1 MIPSF
6 NRLLGL
12 LGHKYP
18 SIPFRGQMSKQD
30 VIKMKGQIT
39 EVLPNAL
46 FRVKLEN
53 DIMIIGHISGKM
65 RKNNINVLLGDRVEV
80 ELTPYDISK
89 GRISFR
95 YK

>member
-1 MIPSF
+1 
-6 NRLLGL
+6 
-12 LGHKYP
+12 
-18 SIPFRGQMSKQD
+18 MSKQD
-30 VIKMKGQIT
+30 VMKMKGQVI

-53 DIMIIGHISGKM
+53 DFTIIGHISGKM
-65 RKNNINVLLGDRVEV
+65 RKNNINVLLGDRVEI
-80 ELTPYDISK
+80 EMTPYDMTK

>member
-1 MIPSF
+1 
-6 NRLLGL
+6 
-12 LGHKYP
+12 
-18 SIPFRGQMSKQD
+18 MSKHD
-30 VIKMKGQIT
+30 ILKMKGQVT

-46 FRVKLEN
+46 FRIKLEN
-53 DIMIIGHISGKM
+53 DFVIIGHISGKM

-80 ELTPYDISK
+80 EISPYDMTK

>member
-1 MIPSF
+1 
-6 NRLLGL
+6 
-12 LGHKYP
+12 
-18 SIPFRGQMSKQD
+18 MSKHD
-30 VIKMKGQIT
+30 ILKMKGQVT

-46 FRVKLEN
+46 FRIKLEN
-53 DIMIIGHISGKM
+53 DFVIIGHISGKM

-80 ELTPYDISK
+80 EMTPYDMTK